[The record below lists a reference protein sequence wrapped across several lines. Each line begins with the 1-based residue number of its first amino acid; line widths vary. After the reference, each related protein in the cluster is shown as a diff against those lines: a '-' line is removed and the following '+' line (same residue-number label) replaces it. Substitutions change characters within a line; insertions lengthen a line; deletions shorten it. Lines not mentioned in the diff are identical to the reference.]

1 MTLTIQDGD
10 TSTVRDLI
18 DRMAAIQ
25 PHVAYLVNPATNN
38 TLTYGELQQQSR
50 HLCAELLSQ
59 GLRPGD
65 KVGVLMDNGLF
76 TVQLFFGAIYGGFVV
91 VPLNVRAGITQLSF
105 TLDHSD
111 AKVVFVEGQYD
122 QLINEVMTHLGRTVE
137 IISADRDVFP
147 TFGDG
152 SSPTQALPPIQA
164 QNVAL
169 LMYTS
174 GSTGQPKAAVHTHG
188 SLLAHGRNSV
198 AAHQLTS
205 QDRSLLVLP
214 LYHINAECVTL
225 LPTLVSGG
233 SVVVAQQFSVSE
245 FWDWLDDWRCTW
257 SAIVPTIVSQLLDW
271 NDPKAS
277 CRTEAFKRIRFLRSS
292 SAPLSP
298 SLHQEFLDKFDL
310 SLIQAMGSSE
320 AGNIFSNPV
329 PPGAN
334 KLGSPGLPWG
344 FELKVVDP
352 LGAELPTGEPGEI
365 LIRGDGMMQGYYQ
378 DPAAT
383 AEAVDREGWWHTG
396 DLAYRDEDGYV
407 FVVGRAKEV
416 VIKGGVNIA
425 PKQIDEVIESF
436 PAVLEA
442 AAVGVPDR
450 YLGEDLVAFAV
461 LRSGMTCDEAE
472 ILRFCESRLGHFKTP
487 TRVFFV
493 ADLPKGPSGK
503 VQRLGLLEEA
513 TRLAS
518 APIAPQPSPPGD
530 AVQSANPEQTIAAI
544 WSTFLARPVSGGDS
558 NFFALG
564 GHSLMALQCLSALR
578 EQTKTV
584 VSLKEFFENPTVAQ
598 QAALVRGRLGLQAGS
613 SATPPDSSGDDD
625 APVPPRDRSLPCPLS
640 LSQQRIWFMDKLNDG
655 VPVYNEPDAVRLRG
669 NLDTDVLEGALNIVI
684 GRHEILRTTVRVVGD
699 EPMVAVQQNWRL
711 RLKHIDLS
719 AMQPARRDAELAR
732 LLVDEPRLPFS
743 LTAEPGIRATLLHL
757 GPMDHVLIVMMHH
770 MICDRASMGVL
781 WREFSDAYRAGV
793 TGSPLELPALPIQ
806 YSDFAVWQRLH
817 LDEQRLAEDLD
828 YWQQKLRGA
837 PTLIEL
843 PADRPRPSV
852 CSFRGARRRFSIP
865 QKLVGLLRD
874 FSQREAVTLFT
885 VFAAALDTLLF
896 RYTGQEQI
904 LVGIPLSERDR
915 PELQPMIG
923 FLLHTHVLQTYL
935 SGNMSFR
942 ELLAM
947 VKQSVLELYDHR
959 SPPFDRVV
967 GRVSPQRDPSCS
979 PLFQVMMNWRD
990 SEQELGFIGL
1000 EGLEVESLLAETK
1013 TSKFD
1018 LTTILTDAG
1027 AEIWLELEYS
1037 TDLFDEARIERLVG
1051 HLLTLLEG
1059 GATNPEHRLLE
1070 MPLLTS
1076 AERHQLLVEWNTYQP
1091 NEVYS

>member
-1 MTLTIQDGD
+1 
-10 TSTVRDLI
+10 
-18 DRMAAIQ
+18 MAATQ
-25 PHVAYLVNPATNN
+25 PHVAYLFNPATTN
-38 TLTYGELQQQSR
+38 TLTFEDLQRQAR
-50 HLCAELLSQ
+50 RLCAGLLEK

-65 KVGVLMDNGLF
+65 KVAVLMDNGLS
-76 TVQLFFGAIYGGFVV
+76 TVQLFLGAIYGGFVV
-91 VPLNVRAGITQLSF
+91 APLNVRAGVSQLSF

-111 AKVVFVEGQYD
+111 AKVVFVERQYD
-122 QLINEVMTHLGRTVE
+122 DLINEVKTHLRRAVE
-137 IISADRDVFP
+137 TISADRDVFP
-147 TFGDG
+147 VFAV
-152 SSPTQALPPIQA
+152 SSSQMESLPPVQPQDA
-164 QNVAL
+164 AL

-174 GSTGQPKAAVHTHG
+174 GSTGQPKAAIHTHG

-198 AAHQLTS
+198 EAHKLTS

-225 LPTLVSGG
+225 LPALVSGG

-245 FWDWLDDWRCTW
+245 FWDWLDDYRCTW
-257 SAIVPTIVSQLLDW
+257 SAIVPTIVSQLIDW
-271 NDPKAS
+271 NDPKAGA
-277 CRTEAFKRIRFLRSS
+277 RADAFKRIRFLRSS

-310 SLIQAMGSSE
+310 PLIQAMGSSE

-352 LGAELPTGEPGEI
+352 QGGELPAGEPGEI
-365 LIRGDGMMQGYYQ
+365 LIRGAGMMQGYYR
-378 DPAAT
+378 DAAAT
-383 AEAVDREGWWHTG
+383 AEAVDSEGWWHTG
-396 DLAYRDEDGYV
+396 DLAYRDEGGYV
-407 FVVGRAKEV
+407 FIVGRSKEL

-425 PKQIDEVIESF
+425 PKQIDEVLESF
-436 PAVLEA
+436 PAVMEA

-450 YLGEDLVAFAV
+450 YLGEDLVAFVV

-472 ILRFCESRLGHFKTP
+472 ILRFCEARLGHFKTP
-487 TRVFFV
+487 TRIFF
-493 ADLPKGPSGK
+493 ATDLPKGPSGK

-513 TRLAS
+513 TRLSS
-518 APIAPQPSPPGD
+518 APIAPQPTPPGD
-530 AVQSANPEQTIAAI
+530 AVLSANLEQTIAAI
-544 WSTFLARPVSGGDS
+544 WSTYLARPVSGADS

-578 EQTKTV
+578 EQLKIV
-584 VSLKEFFENPTVAQ
+584 VSLKEFFENPTIAQ
-598 QAALVRGRLGLQAGS
+598 QAELVRARLGLQAGS
-613 SATPPDSSGDDD
+613 SAVAEGGAGEADG
-625 APVPPRDRSLPCPLS
+625 PVPPRDRSLPCPLS
-640 LSQQRIWFMDKLNDG
+640 LSQQRIWFMDKLNNG

-669 NLDTDVLEGALNIVI
+669 NLNTDALEGALNVVI
-684 GRHEILRTTVRVVGD
+684 GRHEILRTTVRMLGD
-699 EPMVAVQQNWRL
+699 EPTVVVKQNWRL
-711 RLKHIDLS
+711 RLKHVDLS
-719 AMQPARRDAELAR
+719 ALQPAKRDVELAR
-732 LLVDEPRLPFS
+732 LLADEPRLPFA
-743 LTAEPGIRATLLHL
+743 LTSEPGIRATLLHL

-793 TGSPLELPALPIQ
+793 TGAPLELPDLPIQ
-806 YSDFAVWQRLH
+806 FSDFAVWQRLH
-817 LDEQRLAEDLD
+817 VDERRLAEDLD

-843 PADRPRPSV
+843 PADRARPSV
-852 CSFRGARRRFSIP
+852 CSYRGARRRFSIP
-865 QKLVGLLRD
+865 RNLVRLLRD
-874 FSQREAVTLFT
+874 FSQQEAVTLFT
-885 VFAAALDTLLF
+885 VFAAALDALLF

-942 ELLAM
+942 ELLVT
-947 VKQSVLELYDHR
+947 VKQGVMELYDHR

-1018 LTTILTDAG
+1018 LTAILTDAG
-1027 AEIWLELEYS
+1027 EEIWLELEYS
-1037 TDLFDEARIERLVG
+1037 TDLFDEPRIERFVG

-1059 GATNPEHRLLE
+1059 GATNPDLRLLE

-1076 AERHQLLVEWNTYQP
+1076 AERHQLLVEWNTSQS